1 MKKRLVLIPT
11 KQSVQIYTVQI
22 RNMKTSDLH
31 TTKVSQTR
39 GGERVRE
46 RIRE

>member
-11 KQSVQIYTVQI
+11 EQSVQIYTVQI

-39 GGERVRE
+39 GVSA
-46 RIRE
+46 